1 MSLIAKETTSPFKP
15 VPPGMHLAR
24 CYRVVDLGTQ
34 KTEYMGVMKER
45 QMIMINWEIH
55 GEDDAGNPLV
65 TSKGEPM
72 SMSKNYSNN
81 LAPKSS
87 LRQDLSSWRGRDFTP
102 LELKGFELKNLL
114 GAWCMLTVITSIG
127 KDNKEYTNVDSVNPV
142 PAAIKAAG
150 LPVGFS
156 KPEIFFLDEPDMA
169 IFSKF
174 TDRLKAKIMATPEWN
189 KTLSPTEFSVE
200 IDSDIPF

>member
-24 CYRVVDLGTQ
+24 CYKVVDLGTQ

-114 GAWCMLTVITSIG
+114 GVWCMLTVITSIG
-127 KDNKEYTNVDSVNPV
+127 KDMKEYTNVDSVNPV

-156 KPEIFFLDEPDMA
+156 KPEIFSLDEPDMA

-200 IDSDIPF
+200 IDDDIPF

>member
-1 MSLIAKETTSPFKP
+1 
-15 VPPGMHLAR
+15 
-24 CYRVVDLGTQ
+24 
-34 KTEYMGVMKER
+34 MGVMKER

>member
-1 MSLIAKETTSPFKP
+1 MSLIAKETTSTFKP

-114 GAWCMLTVITSIG
+114 GVWCMLTVITSIG

-156 KPEIFFLDEPDMA
+156 KPEIFSLDEPDMA

-189 KTLSPTEFSVE
+189 KTSSPTEFSVE
-200 IDSDIPF
+200 IDDDIPF

>member
-1 MSLIAKETTSPFKP
+1 MSLIAKETPSTFKP

-114 GAWCMLTVITSIG
+114 GVWCMLTVITSIG

-150 LPVGFS
+150 LPVGFG
-156 KPEIFFLDEPDMA
+156 KPEIFSLDEPDMA

-189 KTLSPTEFSVE
+189 KNSSPTDFSVE
-200 IDSDIPF
+200 IDDDIPF

>member
-114 GAWCMLTVITSIG
+114 GVWCMLTVITSIG

-156 KPEIFFLDEPDMA
+156 KPEIFSLDEPDMA

-200 IDSDIPF
+200 IDDDIPF

>member
-1 MSLIAKETTSPFKP
+1 
-15 VPPGMHLAR
+15 
-24 CYRVVDLGTQ
+24 VVDLGTQ
-34 KTEYMGVMKER
+34 KSEWNHVTKER
-45 QMIMINWEIH
+45 QMIMINWEIY

-114 GAWCMLTVITSIG
+114 GVWCMLTVISSIG
-127 KDNKEYTNVDSVNPV
+127 KDLKEYTNVDSVNPV

-156 KPEIFFLDEPDMA
+156 KPEIFSLDEPDMVM
-169 IFSKF
+169 FSKF
-174 TDRLKAKIMATPEWN
+174 TDRLKARIMAAPEWN
-189 KTLSPTEFSVE
+189 KTSSSTEFSVD
-200 IDSDIPF
+200 IDDDIPF

>member
-1 MSLIAKETTSPFKP
+1 L
-15 VPPGMHLAR
+15 
-24 CYRVVDLGTQ
+24 
-34 KTEYMGVMKER
+34 
-45 QMIMINWEIH
+45 
-55 GEDDAGNPLV
+55 
-65 TSKGEPM
+65 
-72 SMSKNYSNN
+72 SKNYSNN

-87 LRQDLSSWRGRDFTP
+87 LRQDLSSWRGRDFTQ

-114 GAWCMLTVITSIG
+114 GVWCMLTVITSIG

-156 KPEIFFLDEPDMA
+156 KPEIFSLDEPDMA

-174 TDRLKAKIMATPEWN
+174 TDRLKAKLMATPEWN
-189 KTLSPTEFSVE
+189 KISNTSLVSVDVDE
-200 IDSDIPF
+200 DIPF